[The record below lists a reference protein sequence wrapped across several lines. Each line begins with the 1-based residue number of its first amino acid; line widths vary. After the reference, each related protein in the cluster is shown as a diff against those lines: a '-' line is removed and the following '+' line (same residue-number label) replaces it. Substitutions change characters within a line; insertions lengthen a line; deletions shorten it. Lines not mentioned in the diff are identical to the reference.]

1 MNYLSSLT
9 EWQDGS
15 VPYDR
20 DEDQNGLVG
29 FLFVCLFVLFFV
41 CLGFFCFCFCFFEIG
56 FLCIALK
63 LCLVLYSSQE
73 TEDTGPSCPLL
84 LGGCYTTKSC

>member
-1 MNYLSSLT
+1 LNYLSSLT

-29 FLFVCLFVLFFV
+29 FLFVCLFCFLFVWFFFLFLFLFFRDRV
-41 CLGFFCFCFCFFEIG
+41 S
-56 FLCIALK
+56 
-63 LCLVLYSSQE
+63 LYSPQALPGALQLSG
-73 TEDTGPSCPLL
+73 D
-84 LGGCYTTKSC
+84 